1 LRKSWWIQNWV
12 TTVAPSLQCL
22 RCKGIGKF
30 IFFWLCIVS
39 FVKKND
45 GSVEK
50 YTDFLVG
57 LILMGDLPKWKTWKC
72 FQYWSCEIHESDF
85 NFGFFFF
92 FFYEIHESD
101 FNNGLVKYMKVI
113 STFVLWNTWKWFQI
127 SIVKYMKVISTMV
140 LWNDPS
146 VKYMKV
152 ISTFLWNTWKWFQHW
167 FCEIH
172 ESDFKIDFFVKYMKV
187 ISN

>member
-50 YTDFLVG
+50 YTDFSVG

-85 NFGFFFF
+85 R
-92 FFYEIHESD
+92 
-101 FNNGLVKYMKVI
+101 LM
-113 STFVLWNTWKWFQI
+113 LWNTWKWFQHWFFFFFF
-127 SIVKYMKVISTMV
+127 VKYMKVISTMV
-140 LWNDPS
+140 LWNA
-146 VKYMKV
+146 
-152 ISTFLWNTWKWFQHW
+152 WKWFQHLFYETHESDFRLALWNIWKWFQQW

-172 ESDFKIDFFVKYMKV
+172 ESDFNICFLKHMKV
-187 ISN
+187 ISD